1 MAEKMTGIGVE
12 WATSVETSERRE
24 QGRTRGR
31 GAYGVAAAVLVV
43 VLIGGVMMHD
53 RQETGSVALATEHI
67 NKAERQYAV
76 TPSGSV
82 ALVTEHIN
90 KAERLYGVVTQVRD
104 DGTVETG
111 FIGVRLPDV
120 VSQTQWR
127 FVENN
132 TMNLPD
138 AVTAESRPIVTS
150 QQQKFLDV
158 NTVMLPTGQ
167 GIGPQECDAI
177 LTALDKVGTAST
189 QAVRGYTPRFG
200 SRV

>member
-67 NKAERQYAV
+67 NKAER
-76 TPSGSV
+76 
-82 ALVTEHIN
+82 
-90 KAERLYGVVTQVRD
+90 LYGVVTQVRD

-111 FIGVRLPDV
+111 FIGVRLPEALT
-120 VSQTQWR
+120 QTQRR